1 MHIIFSRY
9 KLFIFLEH
17 KSSSTFC

>member
-1 MHIIFSRY
+1 MHIISLRY

-17 KSSSTFC
+17 KSSSTLC